1 MLKSL
6 LDNLKSSMTEIGCRQ
21 LELPIWE
28 IMVHIIAQSL
38 RMAINVQAKRRETSE
53 LKFPDDSVEKLLSAL
68 KRVRAVRA
76 PTRATWVVEPL
87 SKKAQDMLELLDLPK
102 PSMTFKS
109 M

>member
-1 MLKSL
+1 MSKSIL
-6 LDNLKSSMTEIGCRQ
+6 
-21 LELPIWE
+21 
-28 IMVHIIAQSL
+28 V
-38 RMAINVQAKRRETSE
+38 KRRENVE
-53 LKFPDDSVEKLLSAL
+53 IKLPDNSVEKLLSAL

-76 PTRATWVVEPL
+76 PTRVTWVVEPL